1 VVLNQD
7 QRTKYEQIRQ
17 TALTELELIDRE
29 IESEL
34 AKVKRRL
41 LELQEDKKAV
51 KQILDGACA
60 RLGTTSAVVTKDI
73 NLSDLTRHAELAK
86 A

>member
-1 VVLNQD
+1 MLSND
-7 QRTKYEQIRQ
+7 KKNKYEQIRQ
-17 TALTELELIDRE
+17 TAIGELDFLDHE

-34 AKVKRRL
+34 ARVKSRL

-60 RLGTTSAVVTKDI
+60 RLGVASSRVVKDL
-73 NLSDLTRHAELAK
+73 NLSDLNRHAELAK

>member
-1 VVLNQD
+1 MLSND
-7 QRTKYEQIRQ
+7 QKNKYEQIRQ
-17 TALTELELIDRE
+17 TAIGELDFLDHE

-34 AKVKRRL
+34 ARVKSRL

-60 RLGTTSAVVTKDI
+60 RLGVASSRVVKDL
-73 NLSDLTRHAELAK
+73 NLSDLNRHAELAK